1 ATNFNTRIKLKYDTY
16 ANWTSANPIL
26 LKGELAIVEVP
37 AESGTGLNEPAYLLK
52 VGDGVKNFAAL
63 DWISGKAADVY
74 AWAKTASKPVYQA
87 SEIQGLE
94 EFISGEV
101 NDTNT
106 IYQIVKNGDMGFK
119 LQSKE

>member
-1 ATNFNTRIKLKYDTY
+1 MATNFNTRIKLKYDTY

-74 AWAKTASKPVYQA
+74 AWAKTASKPVY
-87 SEIQGLE
+87 
-94 EFISGEV
+94 
-101 NDTNT
+101 
-106 IYQIVKNGDMGFK
+106 
-119 LQSKE
+119 